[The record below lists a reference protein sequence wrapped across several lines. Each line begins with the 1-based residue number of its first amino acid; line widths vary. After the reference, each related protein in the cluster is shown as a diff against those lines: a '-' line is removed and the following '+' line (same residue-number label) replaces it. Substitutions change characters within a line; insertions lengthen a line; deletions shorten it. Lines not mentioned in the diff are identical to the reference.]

1 MCYYIRVKRNK
12 ERVMADTFTN
22 DTDKMID
29 LLEAI
34 MAEDNMQ
41 AYDDFLTMYPD
52 VTENELDDT
61 VKEINGISLAYLA
74 RRIENANIEE
84 LNGRETGLKYSAESM
99 KTTLSNYVY
108 NTDYLTK
115 AERQDFE
122 DECEGMAV

>member
-1 MCYYIRVKRNK
+1 MT
-12 ERVMADTFTN
+12 DTFTN
-22 DTDKMID
+22 ETDKMID

-41 AYDDFLTMYPD
+41 AYDDFLKMYPD

-74 RRIENANIEE
+74 RRIENAYIEE